1 MLKYSKWAG
10 YVLGLFMIFMGV
22 QKFIGDVPIFVIL
35 EDNLAAKTGIKL
47 GFIEPYLKYIT
58 AVLEL
63 IAGAL
68 LLFGKRLAGGL
79 LSIIIIGGAIF
90 LHLTIIGIN
99 TPETSAADANHSPV
113 LFIMAVVFFLV
124 SLWVTQGARR
134 ASALTT

>member
-35 EDNLAAKTGIKL
+35 EDNLASKTGIKL
-47 GFIEPYLKYIT
+47 AFIEPVLKYIT
-58 AVLEL
+58 GVLEL

-68 LLFGKRLAGGL
+68 LLFGKRLPGGL

-90 LHLTIIGIN
+90 LHLTIIGVS
-99 TPETSAADANHSPV
+99 TPESSAPDAAHTPV

-124 SLWVTQGARR
+124 SLWVTHGARK
-134 ASALTT
+134 ASTLTT